1 MSSISEQLDEEYS
14 KAAAMQ
20 SVVDLGDLGEKLS
33 IETVASCT
41 FGVKAGAFQSQGC
54 NSIFC
59 HRICPCIY
67 PQSYL
72 KFGDVSKLVVPQY
85 QICPSFAPKIL
96 NVY

>member
-20 SVVDLGDLGEKLS
+20 NLVDLGDLGEKLS

-54 NSIFC
+54 NSIFFVKD
-59 HRICPCIY
+59 
-67 PQSYL
+67 S
-72 KFGDVSKLVVPQY
+72 VPEPV
-85 QICPSFAPKIL
+85 PSHI
-96 NVY
+96 